1 MERTRSGPL
10 TRQPAGWIAC
20 IVLTA
25 LLAFACGD
33 SRGSFSGLLARIDAD
48 QVSAGADLYTK
59 AAKLAAT
66 TEDRLRILKRASRTK
81 PKVYADTARA
91 VLSAGAVTGPV
102 IMAIVDALIEDGAYL
117 EALGLFDGTI
127 DPNEYPSAYAE
138 ILVRCQSAGY
148 APAISMERAVL
159 CTDVTGD
166 FRWML
171 GAAIDAMVAGDRGTA
186 TLLLADAEN
195 KGHAMPYRL
204 LWDARMLQVLA
215 DRIPH
220 PSDPLELAV
229 CADSANLLGK
239 EATAAFLYSSIL
251 ARFPDWS
258 WKPYAALARQSAEP
272 AMQEERQWPH
282 SPLEGSWEQAS
293 SPVEMVE
300 RLHRIMEVKFPHST
314 GAAIERARWLYGQG
328 RLAEAAA
335 VVPGDDAESAAARL
349 RMAPLDRVVPL
360 AHRGAAMYPESGTV
374 ADIAL
379 EMLASTGSWGD
390 FRQMLAGIEHRGTD
404 SPRLWFWRALMK
416 AIDGD
421 PAGAALDIRKYGSGL
436 AGYTGII
443 DIAMLELAAGN
454 HGKARDAALV
464 AAGMGKTG
472 LEKSR
477 ALIVLG
483 DAEHA
488 AGSHSEA
495 RDAYMA
501 ALNADPES
509 RIARSRLERLDVPR

>member
-1 MERTRSGPL
+1 
-10 TRQPAGWIAC
+10 
-20 IVLTA
+20 

-33 SRGSFSGLLARIDAD
+33 SRGSFPGLLARIDAD
-48 QVSAGADLYTK
+48 PASASADVYIK
-59 AAKLAAT
+59 AAELADT
-66 TEDRLRILKRASRTK
+66 TEERLRILKRASRAA

-102 IMAIVDALIEDGAYL
+102 IMAVVDALIEGGAYL

-127 DPNEYPSAYAE
+127 DPHEYPSAYAE
-138 ILVRCQSAGY
+138 ILVRCHRAGY

-159 CTDVTGD
+159 CSDVTGD

-171 GAAIDAMVAGDRGTA
+171 GAAIDAMLAGDRGTA
-186 TLLLADAEN
+186 SLLLADAEN

-204 LWDARMLQVLA
+204 LWDAGMLTVLA
-215 DRIPH
+215 DRIPQ
-220 PSDPLELAV
+220 PSDPLELAI
-229 CADSANLLGK
+229 CADSAHLLGR
-239 EATAAFLYSSIL
+239 EATASFLYSSIL

-258 WKPYAALARQSAEP
+258 WKPYAALARQSADP
-272 AMQEERQWPH
+272 AMQEERRWPH
-282 SPLEGSWEQAS
+282 SPLEGSWEQMS
-293 SPVEMVE
+293 SPVEMAE
-300 RLHRIMEVKFPHST
+300 RLHRTMELKFPHST
-314 GAAIERARWLYGQG
+314 GAAIERARWLFGRG

-335 VVPGDDAESAAARL
+335 LVAGEDAESAAARL

-360 AHRGAAMYPESGTV
+360 AHQGAAMYPESGSV
-374 ADIAL
+374 VDVAL
-379 EMLASTGSWGD
+379 EMLASSGSWSD
-390 FRQMLAGIEHRGTD
+390 FRQLLAGIERRGID
-404 SPRLWFWRALMK
+404 APRIWFWRALMK

-421 PAGAALDIRKYGSGL
+421 LADAAMDIRQHGPGL
-436 AGYTGII
+436 AGYTGIL

-464 AAGMGKTG
+464 AAGMGMTG
-472 LEKSR
+472 LETSR

-488 AGSHSEA
+488 AGSHAEA
-495 RDAYMA
+495 RDAYKA

-509 RIARSRLERLDVPR
+509 RIARSRLERLDVQR